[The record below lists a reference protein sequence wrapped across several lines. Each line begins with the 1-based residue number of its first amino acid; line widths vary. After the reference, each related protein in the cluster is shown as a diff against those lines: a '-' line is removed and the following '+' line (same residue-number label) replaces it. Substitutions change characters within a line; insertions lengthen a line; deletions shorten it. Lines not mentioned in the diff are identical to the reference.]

1 MRLPHAL
8 LLAFPFLAACT
19 VDRTYQTRATPQR
32 PTVSSDTRTTAPGT
46 VELEAGLAI
55 DPNDRFGTPSMVKYG
70 VDERTELFLGF
81 EPYVTVDRPGSDG
94 HGIGD
99 LLPGIR
105 RRVMDQDGSTPAA
118 AYLIAAKIPTA
129 DEDEGIGT
137 GEIDLFAAGI
147 VSWDDVAWSATGF
160 YQLGL
165 LGEPGDGGTDLQHVF
180 AAAGS
185 RPIDN
190 RLDAFGELAFLWTPE
205 QDDEDLLGTIG
216 LAYAYRPGMVFDL
229 GLTLGLSQDAP
240 DAVFQI
246 GTTINFG
253 QQAWRIRP

>member
-1 MRLPHAL
+1 MRPLHAL
-8 LLAFPFLAACT
+8 LLAPLLTACT
-19 VDRTYQTRATPQR
+19 VDRAYQTSATPQR
-32 PTVSSDTRTTAPGT
+32 PTVSYDTHTTATGT
-46 VELEAGLAI
+46 VELEAGFAI
-55 DPNDRFGTPSMVKYG
+55 DPNDRFGSPALLKYG

-94 HGIGD
+94 HGFGD
-99 LLPGIR
+99 LMPGIR

-118 AYLIAAKIPTA
+118 AYLVAAKIPTA

-137 GEIDLFAAGI
+137 GEVDLFAAGI
-147 VSWDDVAWSATGF
+147 VGWDDAAWSAYGM

-165 LGEPGDGGTDLQHVF
+165 LGEPTDGGTDLQHVLT
-180 AAAGS
+180 AAGS

-190 RLDAFGELAFLWTPE
+190 RLSAFGELAFLWTPE
-205 QDDEDLLGTIG
+205 QDDEDLLGTLGI
-216 LAYAYRPGMVFDL
+216 AYAYQPGMVFDL

-253 QQAWRIRP
+253 PQAWRIRP